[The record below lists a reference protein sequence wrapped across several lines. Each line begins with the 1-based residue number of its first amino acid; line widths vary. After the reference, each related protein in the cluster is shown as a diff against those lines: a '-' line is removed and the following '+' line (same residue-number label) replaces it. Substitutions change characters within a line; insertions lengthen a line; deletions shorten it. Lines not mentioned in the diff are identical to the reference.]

1 MQGMNASTGKPI
13 SDEAH
18 LAQSIGKI
26 LSTPLGSRAMRRDF
40 GSLLFELIDKPI
52 NGAIR
57 MLLQAATAIA
67 LRRWEPRIRLTRVTL
82 SGEPAAGRL
91 IIRIEGLR
99 TDLPPSNAL
108 VALTIPFQAR
118 PVDQSGLTLITSP
131 VVRTGIF
138 DTSIFNEAVFSAA

>member
-1 MQGMNASTGKPI
+1 MQGMDASTGKPL

-18 LAQSIGKI
+18 LAQSIGDV
-26 LSTPLGSRAMRRDF
+26 LSTPLGSRVMRRDY

-67 LRRWEPRIRLTRVTL
+67 LRRWEPRLQLTRVTL
-82 SGEPAAGRL
+82 GGEPAAGRL
-91 IIRIEGLR
+91 ILRIEGRR

-108 VALTIPFQAR
+108 TTLTIPIDTRPERIAR
-118 PVDQSGLTLITSP
+118 
-131 VVRTGIF
+131 
-138 DTSIFNEAVFSAA
+138 